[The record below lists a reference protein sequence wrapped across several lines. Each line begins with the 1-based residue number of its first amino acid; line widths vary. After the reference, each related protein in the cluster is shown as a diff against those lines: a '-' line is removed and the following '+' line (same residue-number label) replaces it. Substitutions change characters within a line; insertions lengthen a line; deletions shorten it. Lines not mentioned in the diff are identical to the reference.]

1 MPVFTTVGMKSDEV
15 EKEFLATYGQFS
27 DAIFRH
33 CVFRVSDRE
42 KAKDITQVAFIRL
55 WDTVSQGKEI
65 DNMRA
70 FLYRIVNN
78 LIIDEYRK
86 KKDESLDRM
95 RDEEGFD
102 IGFDP
107 RNETEA
113 RDDYERSLLLLETLP
128 EHYRQALVMRHIDGL
143 SVKEIAR
150 MTDES
155 ENVISVRIHRAIAK
169 LTTLAKNHGQ
179 HH

>member
-1 MPVFTTVGMKSDEV
+1 MVGMKSAEV
-15 EKEFLATYGQFS
+15 EKEFLEAYSLFS

-33 CVFRVSDRE
+33 CVFCVSDRE
-42 KAKDITQVAFIRL
+42 KAKDITQITFVRL
-55 WDTVSQGKEI
+55 WDILSQGNEI

-107 RNETEA
+107 RNEVEA
-113 RDDYERSLLLLETLP
+113 RDDYERARALLETLP

-143 SVKEIAR
+143 SVKEIAQ

-155 ENVISVRIHRAIAK
+155 ENVISVRIHRAITK

-179 HH
+179 HN